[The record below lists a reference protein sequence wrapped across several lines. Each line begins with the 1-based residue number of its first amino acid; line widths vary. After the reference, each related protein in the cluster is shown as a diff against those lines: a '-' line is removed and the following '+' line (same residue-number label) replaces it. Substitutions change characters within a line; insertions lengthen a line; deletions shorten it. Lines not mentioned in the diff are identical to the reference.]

1 MFSLSNLDDYISK
14 YNGNMSIA
22 MDLLEHK
29 IIEYNNDSRSGLH
42 EGEYYM
48 FYEFCFFEEDYYRIK
63 KDILINNITE
73 DIVDIGCQCG
83 FQSEIFID
91 TNKYIGIDCLHNYFF
106 NEEHPNTLYISDKFP
121 TDKVDLTD
129 KVVISN
135 MSLGYFNNFLGEKN
149 VSSKDL
155 SEMDIN
161 LILELKKSKVL
172 YCNSKPIFIEE
183 LKKHFK
189 NFKFLSSTPK
199 TKISSG
205 VYKFWN

>member
-1 MFSLSNLDDYISK
+1 MFSLKSLEEYINK
-14 YNGNMSIA
+14 YDGNRSIV
-22 MDLLEHK
+22 MELLEDK
-29 IIEYNNDSRSGLH
+29 IIAYSEDKRSGLN

-48 FYEFCFFEEDYYRIK
+48 FYEFCFFEDDYFRIK
-63 KDILINNITE
+63 KDILKNNIVE
-73 DIVDIGCQCG
+73 DIIDIGCQCG

-106 NEEHPNTLYISDKFP
+106 NEEHCKAQYISDKFP
-121 TDKVDLTD
+121 TNKVDLTD
-129 KVVISN
+129 KIVISN

-149 VSSKDL
+149 VSSKEL

-183 LKKHFK
+183 LKKYFKHFE
-189 NFKFLSSTPK
+189 FLSPTPK